1 MGASKPLVKRN
12 DNDEMRPEY
21 DFSHGVRGKHYEAYR
36 AGTNVVFLD
45 SDVAQAFGDSAAV
58 NQALRLLLQLART
71 NVPGS
76 VQTDKT
82 AQPPGRAPRRSR
94 LSGPNPGLATPDFGP
109 RTLFYVTRPCPSDL
123 GPFLPPRAFPD
134 LPCPFWKSRTPREQG
149 LMCNP
154 PRIRSH
160 SMIGWWSAIRMAS
173 GEGAEES

>member
-1 MGASKPLVKRN
+1 MGASKLPVKRN

-76 VQTDKT
+76 VQANKT
-82 AQPPGRAPRRSR
+82 AQPTGRGPRRAKKPKR
-94 LSGPNPGLATPDFGP
+94 
-109 RTLFYVTRPCPSDL
+109 V
-123 GPFLPPRAFPD
+123 RAA
-134 LPCPFWKSRTPREQG
+134 RG
-149 LMCNP
+149 
-154 PRIRSH
+154 
-160 SMIGWWSAIRMAS
+160 
-173 GEGAEES
+173 